1 MMPRTLRVPGS
12 RDLNVFAIVLHP
24 PLLDLASRVGER
36 EEHLFVGHSSR
47 KRLLND
53 GMTLTRF

>member
-1 MMPRTLRVPGS
+1 
-12 RDLNVFAIVLHP
+12 LNVFAIVLHP